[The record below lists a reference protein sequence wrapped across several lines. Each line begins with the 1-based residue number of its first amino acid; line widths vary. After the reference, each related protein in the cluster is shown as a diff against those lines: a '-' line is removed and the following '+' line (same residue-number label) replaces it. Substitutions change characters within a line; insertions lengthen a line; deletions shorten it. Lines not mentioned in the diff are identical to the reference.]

1 MESYPIHDHEP
12 KFNAKKDIVTL
23 FKDIIEKD
31 NKIEIKIIP
40 DLINFTQEKHKIE
53 ATLRGKQWSLSGWE
67 NEASLVLQKDSE

>member
-12 KFNAKKDIVTL
+12 KFNTQKDIVTL
-23 FKDIIEKD
+23 FKNIIEKD

-53 ATLRGKQWSLSGWE
+53 ATLRGKQ
-67 NEASLVLQKDSE
+67 